1 MMVLKLEIKRVNNTV
16 NGNPR
21 YKIMN
26 WDSEE
31 LLDKI
36 IKNGFIRDLKK
47 GYFTKSDSSYCN
59 SILNKKGV
67 EIDDV
72 NIICECVY

>member
-47 GYFTKSDSSYCN
+47 GYFTKSDSMECYGIEN
-59 SILNKKGV
+59 REGIK
-67 EIDDV
+67 IDGI
-72 NIICECVY
+72 NIISKCVY